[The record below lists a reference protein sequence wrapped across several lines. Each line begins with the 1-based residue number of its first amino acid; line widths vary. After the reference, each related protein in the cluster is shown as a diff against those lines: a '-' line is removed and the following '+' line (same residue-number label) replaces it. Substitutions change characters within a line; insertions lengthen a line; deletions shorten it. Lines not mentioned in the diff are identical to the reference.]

1 MNLPPEALPATV
13 LELDETEMT
22 TNKQRKLK
30 VDKFDK
36 ERNEARK
43 DAALKTKKKSKES
56 MSSPLAKSE
65 DLVDEELANMDQAES
80 LSIDVL
86 SSNVC
91 NLNTYSKMNQFYYIG
106 SDRFTAYIL
115 ATIKRQ
121 QINFFSGCNKTSQP
135 RALQQLKT
143 FLCGR

>member
-91 NLNTYSKMNQFYYIG
+91 NLSTYSYMN
-106 SDRFTAYIL
+106 
-115 ATIKRQ
+115 
-121 QINFFSGCNKTSQP
+121 
-135 RALQQLKT
+135 
-143 FLCGR
+143 

>member
-86 SSNVC
+86 SSNVS
-91 NLNTYSKMNQFYYIG
+91 NIDNIF
-106 SDRFTAYIL
+106 
-115 ATIKRQ
+115 
-121 QINFFSGCNKTSQP
+121 
-135 RALQQLKT
+135 
-143 FLCGR
+143 

>member
-43 DAALKTKKKSKES
+43 DVALKTKKKSKES

-86 SSNVC
+86 PSNVC
-91 NLNTYSKMNQFYYIG
+91 NLNTYSKMN
-106 SDRFTAYIL
+106 
-115 ATIKRQ
+115 
-121 QINFFSGCNKTSQP
+121 
-135 RALQQLKT
+135 
-143 FLCGR
+143 

>member
-1 MNLPPEALPATV
+1 
-13 LELDETEMT
+13 MT

-36 ERNEARK
+36 ERNEDRK

-86 SSNVC
+86 SSNVS
-91 NLNTYSKMNQFYYIG
+91 NHGNIF
-106 SDRFTAYIL
+106 
-115 ATIKRQ
+115 
-121 QINFFSGCNKTSQP
+121 
-135 RALQQLKT
+135 
-143 FLCGR
+143 

>member
-86 SSNVC
+86 SSNVS
-91 NLNTYSKMNQFYYIG
+91 NLDNIF
-106 SDRFTAYIL
+106 SDLLVLSYWF
-115 ATIKRQ
+115 
-121 QINFFSGCNKTSQP
+121 
-135 RALQQLKT
+135 
-143 FLCGR
+143 

>member
-86 SSNVC
+86 SSNVS
-91 NLNTYSKMNQFYYIG
+91 NLDNIF
-106 SDRFTAYIL
+106 
-115 ATIKRQ
+115 
-121 QINFFSGCNKTSQP
+121 
-135 RALQQLKT
+135 
-143 FLCGR
+143 

>member
-1 MNLPPEALPATV
+1 MFSSFWFRVNLPPEALPATV

-86 SSNVC
+86 SSNVS
-91 NLNTYSKMNQFYYIG
+91 NLDNIF
-106 SDRFTAYIL
+106 
-115 ATIKRQ
+115 
-121 QINFFSGCNKTSQP
+121 
-135 RALQQLKT
+135 
-143 FLCGR
+143 

>member
-1 MNLPPEALPATV
+1 
-13 LELDETEMT
+13 MT

-86 SSNVC
+86 SSNVS
-91 NLNTYSKMNQFYYIG
+91 NLDNIF
-106 SDRFTAYIL
+106 
-115 ATIKRQ
+115 
-121 QINFFSGCNKTSQP
+121 
-135 RALQQLKT
+135 
-143 FLCGR
+143 